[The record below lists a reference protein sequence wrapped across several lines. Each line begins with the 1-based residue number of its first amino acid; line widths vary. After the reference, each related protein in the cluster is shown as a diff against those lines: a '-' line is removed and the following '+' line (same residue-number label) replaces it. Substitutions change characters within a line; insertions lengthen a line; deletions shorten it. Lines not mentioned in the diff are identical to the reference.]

1 MPGASNAFVIYKS
14 SDRQY
19 YFVLKAGN
27 SEIIATSETYTTKQS
42 AKDGI
47 AAVKRVAPNA
57 TIVDM
62 ADPK

>member
-1 MPGASNAFVIYKS
+1 MPGAKNAFVIYRS

-19 YFVLKAGN
+19 YFVLKGGN
-27 SEIIATSETYTTKQS
+27 SEIIVTSETYTTKQS

-47 AAVKRVAPNA
+47 AAVKRIAPNA
-57 TIVDM
+57 STVDM